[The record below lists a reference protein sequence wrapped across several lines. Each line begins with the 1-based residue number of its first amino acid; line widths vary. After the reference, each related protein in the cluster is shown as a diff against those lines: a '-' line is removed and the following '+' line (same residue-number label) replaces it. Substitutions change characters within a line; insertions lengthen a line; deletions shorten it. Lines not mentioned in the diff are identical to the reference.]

1 MLIIVGEQMIGPN
14 RIFRGCFGVGRF
26 EPDKRRDGDE
36 GAKRAVEAAG
46 GAVALLV
53 FGAAALLV
61 FLTVALLVF
70 LTVARPVLMAGGFP
84 GLPVA
89 ALIGDTGTGVLFCD
103 RADIGQGHRAE
114 EQDGKRNK

>member
-14 RIFRGCFGVGRF
+14 RIFRGYFGAGRF

-61 FLTVALLVF
+61 FLTVALWSF
-70 LTVARPVLMAGGFP
+70 
-84 GLPVA
+84 
-89 ALIGDTGTGVLFCD
+89 
-103 RADIGQGHRAE
+103 
-114 EQDGKRNK
+114 